1 MTTIA
6 LHNQNLLDI
15 SIQHTG
21 TVENCFIIAVANGLC
36 ISDDL
41 IPGQKLIIP
50 DDVVIN
56 NEILNYY
63 TAKEI
68 QPATAYPLS
77 VGEEIEEQS
86 GIGYMQ
92 IGSTFKVS

>member
-1 MTTIA
+1 MTITA

-21 TVENCFIIAVANGLC
+21 TVSNCFKIAVANGLC
-36 ISDDL
+36 ISNDL

-50 DDVVIN
+50 DDVVMD

-63 TAKEI
+63 TAKNI

-77 VGEEIEEQS
+77 VGEETEEQS

>member
-1 MTTIA
+1 MQVIA

-21 TVENCFIIAVANGLC
+21 SVDNCFIIAVANGLC

-41 IPGQKLIIP
+41 TPGQEIVIP

-77 VGEEIEEQS
+77 AGEETEENG

>member
-1 MTTIA
+1 MTITA

-21 TVENCFIIAVANGLC
+21 TVSNCFVIAVVNGLC

-50 DDVVIN
+50 ESVVTD

-63 TAKEI
+63 TAKNI

-77 VGEEIEEQS
+77 IDEETEENS
-86 GIGYMQ
+86 GINYMQ